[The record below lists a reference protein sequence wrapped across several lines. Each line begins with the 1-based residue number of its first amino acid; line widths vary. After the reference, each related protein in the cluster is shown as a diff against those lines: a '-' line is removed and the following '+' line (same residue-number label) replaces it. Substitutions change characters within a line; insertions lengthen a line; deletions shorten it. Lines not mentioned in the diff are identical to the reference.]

1 MIPRSLQCSWT
12 CEIDF
17 LIQEQK
23 LVPQEL
29 ELDGLE
35 EETPTD
41 KEKKEKEEAENIDE
55 AKKIVEALTKSE
67 GESCKYTLRKNLIIV
82 RHIGF
87 YQDWKIARWYNHLL
101 WFIWC
106 SVLWKLFSCG
116 ANLFNFTEK
125 FK

>member
-1 MIPRSLQCSWT
+1 MFPRSLQCSWT

-35 EETPTD
+35 EETSTD

-67 GESCKYTLRKNLIIV
+67 GESCKYTLLKNLISQTHRTLSRLKNCRMIQPSTLVYLMFSSMEIV
-82 RHIGF
+82 F
-87 YQDWKIARWYNHLL
+87 L
-101 WFIWC
+101 W
-106 SVLWKLFSCG
+106 SQP
-116 ANLFNFTEK
+116 
-125 FK
+125 

>member
-1 MIPRSLQCSWT
+1 MFPRSLQCSWT
-12 CEIDF
+12 CELDF

-67 GESCKYTLRKNLIIV
+67 GESCKYTLLKNLISQTHRILS
-82 RHIGF
+82 RL
-87 YQDWKIARWYNHLL
+87 KIARGYNHLI

-116 ANLFNFTEK
+116 SNLNFAEK

>member
-1 MIPRSLQCSWT
+1 MFLNLWT
-12 CEIDF
+12 GF

-67 GESCKYTLRKNLIIV
+67 GESCKYTLLKNLISQTHRILS
-82 RHIGF
+82 RL
-87 YQDWKIARWYNHLL
+87 KIARWYNHLL

-106 SVLWKLFSCG
+106 SVLWK
-116 ANLFNFTEK
+116 
-125 FK
+125 